1 MFQQLLAIS
10 SLVTFVLG
18 EIRGVS
24 PENQDL
30 YKPIIENGKQ
40 YWRCLNDSSIRLTY
54 DQINDNFCD
63 CPDGSDEPG
72 TNACPSPP
80 FKFYC
85 ANKGHFPNFIDQF
98 KVDDGVC
105 DYDVCCDGSDEQGI
119 CEDKCEIIHRQYEQ
133 YKTQLESFIN
143 DALKKK
149 QSLIELAQ
157 GKRKQLVNE
166 LRKLEAVLPL
176 KKSHLYELE
185 VQLENS
191 NEQETSV
198 FDVLG
203 DHISDLATKLEAHKR
218 DLLKQESRIQSLEKL
233 LAKLSQEYNPN
244 FNDPAVKESIHKYQE
259 YLSNKDEDVV
269 EDIKETN
276 AILLELSE
284 KAKSLVGN
292 TDSTPLQPTI
302 RNMLHHYFQLFTNT
316 FLTKPQLQVKTTLS
330 NDQLINLIDKQKQ
343 EISKIES
350 KIDDIKKNLSNDYG
364 FDDILRAFD
373 LTTINKKLGGYT
385 YRINLLHSVAQDDVL
400 IGNYKKYENGKIYFD
415 RGAKCWNGPQ
425 RSAIIEF
432 ECGKGLDL
440 VSVSEPEKCSY
451 KFIIKGEAW
460 CHSITEQEIQ
470 NRFRIN
476 YDLL

>member
-1 MFQQLLAIS
+1 M
-10 SLVTFVLG
+10 
-18 EIRGVS
+18 
-24 PENQDL
+24 
-30 YKPIIENGKQ
+30 
-40 YWRCLNDSSIRLTY
+40 
-54 DQINDNFCD
+54 
-63 CPDGSDEPG
+63 
-72 TNACPSPP
+72 
-80 FKFYC
+80 
-85 ANKGHFPNFIDQF
+85 
-98 KVDDGVC
+98 
-105 DYDVCCDGSDEQGI
+105 
-119 CEDKCEIIHRQYEQ
+119 
-133 YKTQLESFIN
+133 
-143 DALKKK
+143 
-149 QSLIELAQ
+149 
-157 GKRKQLVNE
+157 
-166 LRKLEAVLPL
+166 
-176 KKSHLYELE
+176 YELE

-364 FDDILRAFD
+364 SDDILRAFD
-373 LTTINKKLGGYT
+373 LTTINKNWEVTPTELIFYT
-385 YRINLLHSVAQDDVL
+385 LWPRMTY
-400 IGNYKKYENGKIYFD
+400 
-415 RGAKCWNGPQ
+415 
-425 RSAIIEF
+425 
-432 ECGKGLDL
+432 
-440 VSVSEPEKCSY
+440 
-451 KFIIKGEAW
+451 
-460 CHSITEQEIQ
+460 
-470 NRFRIN
+470 
-476 YDLL
+476 